1 MKLLLNQA
9 NQPQKFHMNHRT
21 PLQLGKILGK

>member
-1 MKLLLNQA
+1 MKLLLNRA
-9 NQPQKFHMNHRT
+9 NKRPQFHMNHRT